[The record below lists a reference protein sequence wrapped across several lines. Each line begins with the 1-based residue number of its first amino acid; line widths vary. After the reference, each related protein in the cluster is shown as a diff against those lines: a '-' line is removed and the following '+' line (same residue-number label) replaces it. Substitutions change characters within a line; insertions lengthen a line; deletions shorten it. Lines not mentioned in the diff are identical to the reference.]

1 MLKVKVVSQAPILV
15 GGHWWLPDHVHEISE
30 SQYELTLAAYP
41 ESLQVIG
48 NQPVALREIIPSVST
63 ELEAAPKKKRG

>member
-1 MLKVKVVSQAPILV
+1 MLKVKVIAKNQILV
-15 GGHWWLPDHVHEISE
+15 GGKWWLPDHVHEISE
-30 SQYELTLAAYP
+30 AQYELTLAAYP

-48 NQPVALREIIPSVST
+48 NQPAAFREVIPSAST